1 MKDAL
6 RKAVRVVALLNFAYF
21 GVEFSVA
28 LLIGSVALFADSIDF
43 LEDASI
49 NVLILLALAWSAPRR
64 AMVGKVLAGI
74 ILIPGLATVWMAW
87 EKFAAPMPP
96 APLPL
101 SLTGAGALLVNF
113 MCALILVRVRHHG
126 GSLGLAAF
134 LSARNDVFAN
144 AAIILAGLVT
154 GFTLSVWPDLL
165 VGLGIAILNA
175 GAAGEVYRAAGKETD
190 AKI

>member
-1 MKDAL
+1 
-6 RKAVRVVALLNFAYF
+6 
-21 GVEFSVA
+21 
-28 LLIGSVALFADSIDF
+28 
-43 LEDASI
+43 
-49 NVLILLALAWSAPRR
+49 
-64 AMVGKVLAGI
+64 
-74 ILIPGLATVWMAW
+74 
-87 EKFAAPMPP
+87 MPP

-113 MCALILVRVRHHG
+113 VCALILVRVRHHG
-126 GSLGLAAF
+126 GNLGLAAF

-154 GFTLSVWPDLL
+154 GYTLSVLPDLL

-175 GAAGEVYRAAGKETD
+175 GAAAEVYRAAGKESD

>member
-1 MKDAL
+1 
-6 RKAVRVVALLNFAYF
+6 
-21 GVEFSVA
+21 
-28 LLIGSVALFADSIDF
+28 
-43 LEDASI
+43 
-49 NVLILLALAWSAPRR
+49 
-64 AMVGKVLAGI
+64 
-74 ILIPGLATVWMAW
+74 
-87 EKFAAPMPP
+87 MPP

-113 MCALILVRVRHHG
+113 VCALILVRVRHHG
-126 GSLGLAAF
+126 GNLGLATF

-154 GFTLSVWPDLL
+154 GYTLSLLPDLL

-175 GAAGEVYRAAGKETD
+175 GAAVEVYRAAGEESD

>member
-6 RKAVRVVALLNFAYF
+6 RKAVRVVALLNLAYF

-28 LLIGSVALFADSIDF
+28 LLIGSVALFEDSIDF

-64 AMVGKVLAGI
+64 GQQGTCWYYPDSRSRHSLD
-74 ILIPGLATVWMAW
+74 GLAEVPRLD
-87 EKFAAPMPP
+87 AAC
-96 APLPL
+96 ATSALA
-101 SLTGAGALLVNF
+101 TGAGALLVNF
-113 MCALILVRVRHHG
+113 VCALILVRVRHHG

-154 GFTLSVWPDLL
+154 GYTLSVLPDLL

-175 GAAGEVYRAAGKETD
+175 GAAAEVYRAAGKESD

>member
-6 RKAVRVVALLNFAYF
+6 RHAVQVVALLNLVYF

-28 LLIGSVALFADSIDF
+28 LLIGSVSLFADSIDF

-49 NVLILLALAWSAPRR
+49 NALILLALAWSAPRR
-64 AMVGKVLAGI
+64 AVVGKVLAGI

-87 EKFAAPMPP
+87 QKFAAPMPT

-113 MCALILVRVRHHG
+113 VCALILVRVRHHG

-134 LSARNDVFAN
+134 LSARNDVLAN

-154 GFTLSVWPDLL
+154 GYTFSVWPDLL
-165 VGLGIAILNA
+165 VGFGIAIINA
-175 GAAGEVYRAAGKETD
+175 GAAREVYRAAGKETD